1 MKKKNILFVCKYNR
15 FRSKIAEFY
24 LNKARNNLKA
34 KSAGIIRVNRGLSF
48 KEEKRNKYLKKEF
61 GIIINSKSRGINY
74 KLLKKSDLI
83 IIVADDVPKII
94 FNNKNWKDKILIWK
108 IPDEEGANKR
118 NIKKI
123 VFNIKKNINKLVEE
137 IK

>member
-34 KSAGIIRVNRGLSF
+34 KSAGIIRVNRGLSS